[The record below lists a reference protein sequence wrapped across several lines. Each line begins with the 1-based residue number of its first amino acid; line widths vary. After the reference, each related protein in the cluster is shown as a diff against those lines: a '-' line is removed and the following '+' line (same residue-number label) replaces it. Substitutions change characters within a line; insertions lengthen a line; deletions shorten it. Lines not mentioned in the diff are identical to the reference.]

1 MECHLLILDDLDICQ
16 QVARTTALNSAL
28 VLLKKAIE
36 QHRFIF
42 FHCLVLLGLDF
53 TPLHSKRLSEKVHC
67 LGVVVEDTFLFELD
81 DSLANQFVDTGQRS
95 RTQLSFALNRL
106 GLVVISRV
114 SIEFAWTDFVNY
126 YVLVLALRV
135 ISNIS
140 LRIFLKLPQQLRLAL
155 ELPVQLLLRLWT
167 LEHQILEFV
176 LDNRKAKIHE
186 GFLRF
191 QLFLLRLLPGCL
203 FVHIGLEI
211 KVSLT

>member
-1 MECHLLILDDLDICQ
+1 M
-16 QVARTTALNSAL
+16 
-28 VLLKKAIE
+28 
-36 QHRFIF
+36 
-42 FHCLVLLGLDF
+42 
-53 TPLHSKRLSEKVHC
+53 SEKVHC

-114 SIEFAWTDFVNY
+114 SIEFAWTNFVNN
-126 YVLVLALRV
+126 YVLILALRV

-211 KVSLT
+211 KVSLTKFLFKVHALRLDKFDLVSFLHDFHHFLYIILRIQIINDLYLALIVQNVLLC

>member
-1 MECHLLILDDLDICQ
+1 M
-16 QVARTTALNSAL
+16 
-28 VLLKKAIE
+28 
-36 QHRFIF
+36 
-42 FHCLVLLGLDF
+42 
-53 TPLHSKRLSEKVHC
+53 SEKVHC

-114 SIEFAWTDFVNY
+114 SIEFAWTDFVNN

-191 QLFLLRLLPGCL
+191 QLFLLRLLPGGL